1 MKKILALLLVTV
13 ATLSGCGLQNLTQ
26 WRSNRHHATSIVDY
40 LYPDQGE
47 RVETADVPA
56 VLTVPMRVGVAFVPD
71 RTSEHGSQGDL
82 TEKEK
87 LTLLKEIGA
96 DFKKYPFIKSID
108 TIPSAYL
115 TPQGSFANLDQM
127 RTMFGTDV
135 IALVS
140 YDQVQFTDEGL
151 LSLSYWTLVGAYV
164 AKGEKNDT
172 QTMMDLAVY
181 HVPTR
186 KMLFR
191 APGLSRV
198 KASATP
204 INLQE
209 QLRVDRS
216 TGFTEASKDLV
227 ANLQEQLEGFQERA
241 KTEPNEFRIQSKAG
255 YTGGGSID
263 GLTLILLAGAGG
275 YWVVARKRGWS

>member
-1 MKKILALLLVTV
+1 
-13 ATLSGCGLQNLTQ
+13 
-26 WRSNRHHATSIVDY
+26 
-40 LYPDQGE
+40 
-47 RVETADVPA
+47 
-56 VLTVPMRVGVAFVPD
+56 
-71 RTSEHGSQGDL
+71 
-82 TEKEK
+82 
-87 LTLLKEIGA
+87 
-96 DFKKYPFIKSID
+96 
-108 TIPSAYL
+108 
-115 TPQGSFANLDQM
+115 LDQI

-164 AKGEKNDT
+164 VKGEKNDT

-204 INLQE
+204 VNLPE
-209 QLRVDRS
+209 QLRADRS
-216 TGFTEASKDLV
+216 TGFTEASTDLV
-227 ANLQEQLEGFQERA
+227 ANLHTELEGFQERVKA
-241 KTEPNEFRIQSKAG
+241 EPEEFRIQSKAG
-255 YTGGGSID
+255 STGSTGGGSID
-263 GLTLILLAGAGG
+263 ALTLILLAGAGG
-275 YWVVARKRGWS
+275 YWVVARKRGWAR